1 MTGQKLF
8 VVRWHKQKLSVVLQQ
23 KRQLVQEK
31 ETQPQKRVLKA
42 EGVRVIFY
50 FFNNIVNFEIMFY
63 GLVVVKLHLHLN

>member
-1 MTGQKLF
+1 MTEQKPL

-42 EGVRVIFY
+42 KGVRVIFY
-50 FFNNIVNFEIMFY
+50 FFNNIINFEILF
-63 GLVVVKLHLHLN
+63 